1 MPPKKSLPLPL
12 VKVSATF
19 VFCKEGGKAAPFIQD
34 PIDLSKLLDATYPN
48 DYDELVE
55 NLQLIVEDPNSD
67 LFFQRDSKNLYS
79 FDQASL
85 QNGAV
90 YARKSKKDPNQTKA
104 TTSKLQPIQ
113 TSEMF
118 KQHVF
123 EVSECVLKEQSFAA
137 RRSRSK
143 KKKNTQISHFD
154 VELCIVLIKTKIVN
168 KPAARSA
175 RTSGLDSGSQ
185 SSELPST
192 ISTSNRGKRKR
203 DQPFSFQARKISI
216 LLFAPIETQQR
227 KSTTITGVPS
237 GKTNKEVSY
246 DLEPFITTVCQSDDA
261 SASSSAESES
271 DDGVCTYLLILLL
284 NDPYL

>member
-1 MPPKKSLPLPL
+1 MPPKKPPPLAL

-19 VFCKEGGKAAPFIQD
+19 VFCKEGGKAALYIED

-48 DYDELVE
+48 YYEDMVE
-55 NLQLIVEDPNSD
+55 NLQLIVEDPNFD

-123 EVSECVLKEQSFAA
+123 EVSECVLKEKSFVA
-137 RRSRSK
+137 RCSRSTKKKSK
-143 KKKNTQISHFD
+143 KKDTQISHFD
-154 VELCIVLIKTKIVN
+154 VELCIVLIKMQIVVN

-175 RTSGLDSGSQ
+175 RTSGFDSSSQ

-216 LLFAPIETQQR
+216 SLFAPIETQQR
-227 KSTTITGVPS
+227 KSTTITGVP
-237 GKTNKEVSY
+237 KK
-246 DLEPFITTVCQSDDA
+246 FHMI
-261 SASSSAESES
+261 
-271 DDGVCTYLLILLL
+271 
-284 NDPYL
+284 